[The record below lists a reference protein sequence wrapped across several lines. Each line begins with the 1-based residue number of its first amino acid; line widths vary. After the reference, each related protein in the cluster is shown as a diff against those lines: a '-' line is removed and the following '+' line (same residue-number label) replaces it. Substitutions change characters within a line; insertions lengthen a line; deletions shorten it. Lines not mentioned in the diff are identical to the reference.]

1 MKETVKWTIF
11 GALIMGVVGLV
22 GATLEVL
29 TVGGMVEVIDHLSEW
44 EHYIPFLVCGLA
56 GMIVGYFRGRTL
68 EAHQVLEETLK
79 EEQNLFSSS
88 IEALDHPFYI
98 IDINNYSIQLMNSA
112 TRKIYSDHNDLKTCF
127 ALTHGESRPCSE
139 RGEVCALE
147 IVKRTKKPVVVEHT
161 HFDKDGKTG
170 IYDVHCYPIF
180 NDKGKVHQV
189 IEYSLD
195 ITKRKQAEKTLNQ
208 TKSQLEYLLKS
219 TPAVI
224 YTSEPH
230 GNFQTIFMSENI
242 KELLGYEAQEFLSR
256 PDFWV
261 NLMHPEDRERIFAS
275 YSEIPEKGYY
285 NETYRVQHK
294 NGTYL
299 WVLEEAKLIED
310 EQGNPLD
317 IVGYWSDV
325 TDQKQAEIELLKSE
339 KKYRTILEN
348 IEEGYYEVDLAG
360 NLTFFNDS
368 LAKSLGYSKAE
379 LMGMNNR
386 QFIDEKNVKKT
397 YKNFNEVYT
406 TGKPIKAANWDIVRK
421 DGAKRFHEYSIS
433 LISDSKGNPIGFRGI
448 THDITESKKL
458 EMFLKE
464 SEEKW
469 RSLTENTND
478 IIMIVEKDGRIQY
491 MNKTVPPYTVEE
503 VIGKKVYD
511 YIPKEQYHVMEK
523 ALKTVFETK
532 QPTSYEVSSDIPD
545 FGILWFE
552 TKIIPI
558 KHYERVTSAIQ
569 ITTNITE
576 RKQAEESLRQRTH
589 DLGERVK
596 ELTCLFDVS
605 KLLEDI
611 HNPLDDV
618 FLQILASFPPAWQY
632 PEITCARIIFDGKTL
647 TTDNF
652 QETSWR
658 QSADIILDKTAVG
671 TVEVYYREE
680 MPEIFEGPFLQEERD
695 LIDVLA
701 REIGDFI
708 ERRQTLM
715 KLRESEE
722 RFKMIFNTASDGILI
737 ADLETKKF
745 VLGNQTIS
753 YMLGYDLEEITSLG
767 VHDIVLP
774 EELDYALEQFEMQA
788 KREITIAK
796 NIPMKRKNGT
806 SFYTDVNSSLMS
818 FAEKSFMMGIFR
830 DTTKQKLLEEALK
843 ESEKRYRTLF
853 EESPIGLYRTTP
865 EGEFLAV
872 NPAFLEMLGCSPSDP
887 FWHNINELISKI
899 DYSREKFLEMIEK
912 QDKIIGLEQRIRKL
926 DGSLIYIRENART
939 IRNDVGSILYYE
951 GSLEDITES
960 KILEENLIEA
970 NTNLEKKVSQRTR
983 ELFEEKMRIE
993 AIIKTVPV
1001 GILVI
1006 EPDGSLVLANKS
1018 FEDLYEKIFNEK
1030 IPPNLNIYE
1039 QSNHPIFKHITKRIG
1054 TEKSTPTTIE
1064 LIKGYYFQIIFQ
1076 LMHHD
1081 EYFFGTI
1088 IEVHDVTPFIEFEIT
1103 QKQFVATVSH
1113 ELRTPLTVLDLS
1125 IKNLQKY
1132 WEKLSEIQRE
1142 EVFRLIVKSTFSLK
1156 QIIEDVLIISKIEV
1170 REIKLKI
1177 RHFNLEKVLNGIIGL
1192 FDSRLKEFKVIV
1204 LLEINPQLELC
1215 GDSKR
1220 IKKIFSILLD
1230 NAIKFSPDEESTVKI
1245 IAIDKY
1251 KGEYNPEN
1259 IDGVL
1264 IQVIDFGKGIPEKE
1278 LPFIFHQF
1286 YKPKIVKDISGIGIG
1301 LFIAKTFVEQHK
1313 GHIFVRSQLGKGTTF
1328 SVFLPR
1334 IKNQI
1339 ELELIKD
1346 NNARSK
1352 IK

>member
-1 MKETVKWTIF
+1 MKEAVKWTIF
-11 GALIMGVVGLV
+11 SGLIMGVVGVV

-29 TVGGMVEVIDHLSEW
+29 IVGGMVDVIDHLFEW
-44 EHYIPFLVCGLA
+44 EHYLAFLVCGLA
-56 GMIVGYFRGRTL
+56 GMIVGYFHGKTL
-68 EAHQVLEETLK
+68 EAQQALEETLK
-79 EEQNLFSSS
+79 EEQNLFSNS

-208 TKSQLEYLLKS
+208 TKSQLEYLLTS

-275 YSEIPEKGYY
+275 YSEILEKGYY

-325 TDQKQAEIELLKSE
+325 TIQKQAEIELLKSE
-339 KKYRTILEN
+339 EKYRTILEN
-348 IEEGYYEVDLAG
+348 IEERYFEVDLKG
-360 NLTFFNDS
+360 NFTFFNDS
-368 LAKSLGYSKAE
+368 LAESLGYSKAE

-386 QFIDEKNVKKT
+386 HYMDEINAKEVFSAFSQVYRTNISIKSLNV
-397 YKNFNEVYT
+397 EV
-406 TGKPIKAANWDIVRK
+406 IRK
-421 DGAKRFHEYSIS
+421 DGTKRFHENSVS
-433 LISDSKGNPIGFRGI
+433 LLHDSQSEPIGFSGI
-448 THDITESKKL
+448 ARD
-458 EMFLKE
+458 
-464 SEEKW
+464 
-469 RSLTENTND
+469 
-478 IIMIVEKDGRIQY
+478 
-491 MNKTVPPYTVEE
+491 
-503 VIGKKVYD
+503 
-511 YIPKEQYHVMEK
+511 
-523 ALKTVFETK
+523 
-532 QPTSYEVSSDIPD
+532 
-545 FGILWFE
+545 
-552 TKIIPI
+552 
-558 KHYERVTSAIQ
+558 
-569 ITTNITE
+569 ITE
-576 RKQAEESLRQRTH
+576 RKLLEINLKNNTHKLEERI
-589 DLGERVK
+589 K
-596 ELTCLFDVS
+596 ELSFVYKAL
-605 KLLEDI
+605 KLLSSTEKSLEDT
-611 HNPLDDV
+611 LERLV
-618 FLQILASFPPAWQY
+618 FLFPPAFQY
-632 PEITCARIIFDGKTL
+632 PDITCARIIIKEDEFSTE
-647 TTDNF
+647 NF
-652 QETSWR
+652 KVTPWKLDSKIKISENGSGILEIYYLKEM
-658 QSADIILDKTAVG
+658 SEADED
-671 TVEVYYREE
+671 
-680 MPEIFEGPFLQEERD
+680 PFLQEERD
-695 LIDVLA
+695 LIDALA
-701 REIGDFI
+701 RKIGDFI
-708 ERRQTLM
+708 DRRQNLV

-722 RFKMIFNTASDGILI
+722 RFRMIFNSASDGILI

-745 VLGNQTIS
+745 VMGNQTIS

-774 EELDYALEQFEMQA
+774 EELDYVLEQFEMQA

-796 NIPMKRKNGT
+796 DIPMKRKNGT
-806 SFYTDVNSSLMS
+806 SFYTDVNASHIL
-818 FAEKSFMMGIFR
+818 FADKSFMLGIFR

-843 ESEKRYRTLF
+843 ESEKSYRTLF
-853 EESPIGLYRTTP
+853 EKSPIGLYRTTP
-865 EGEFLAV
+865 EGEFVAL
-872 NPAFLEMLGCSPSDP
+872 NPTFLEMFGFNLSDP
-887 FWHNINELISKI
+887 LLHDLNEFTSKI

-912 QDKIIGLEQRIRKL
+912 QDEIIGLEQRIRKL
-926 DGSLIYIRENART
+926 DGSLIYIRENARV
-939 IRNDVGSILYYE
+939 IRNDDGSILYYE
-951 GSLEDITES
+951 GSLEDITER

-983 ELFEEKMRIE
+983 ELFEEKMKIE

-1018 FEDLYEKIFNEK
+1018 FEDLYEKILDEK
-1030 IPPNLNIYE
+1030 LPPNLNIYE
-1039 QSNHPIFKHITKRIG
+1039 QPNHPIFKHITKRIG
-1054 TEKSTPTTIE
+1054 TKKSTPTTIE
-1064 LIKGYYFQIIFQ
+1064 LIKGYYFQIISKPIRQ
-1076 LMHHD
+1076 D
-1081 EYFFGTI
+1081 EYLFGTI
-1088 IEVHDVTPFIEFEIT
+1088 IEVYDVTPFIEFEIT

-1125 IKNLQKY
+1125 INNLQKY
-1132 WEKLSEIQRE
+1132 WGNLSEIQRE
-1142 EVFRLIVKSTFSLK
+1142 EVFRLIIKSTFSLK
-1156 QIIEDVLIISKIEV
+1156 QIIEDVLIISKIEA
-1170 REIKLKI
+1170 REIKLEI
-1177 RHFNLEKVLNGIIGL
+1177 RHFYLEKVWNDIIGL

-1220 IKKIFSILLD
+1220 IEKIFSILLD

-1264 IQVIDFGKGIPEKE
+1264 IQIIDFGKGIPEKE
-1278 LPFIFHQF
+1278 LPFIFDQF
-1286 YKPKIVKDISGIGIG
+1286 YKPIIVKDLPGIGIG
-1301 LFIAKTFVEQHK
+1301 LFIAKTFVEQHQ

-1346 NNARSK
+1346 NNPRSK